1 MSVKRYELS
10 QAQWER
16 IAPLLP
22 GKAGDPG
29 RTAAD
34 NRLFVNGVLWVLRSG
49 AHWCDLPER
58 YGRWKTAHKRFS
70 RWSKA
75 GVWDRVFADLIKD
88 RDNQYL
94 MIDSTLV
101 RAHQQAATGK
111 GGPRI
116 RLWGAPEAD

>member
-16 IAPLLP
+16 IADLLP
-22 GKAGDPG
+22 GKASDPG
-29 RTAAD
+29 RTASD

-58 YGRWKTAHKRFS
+58 YGRWKTLHKRFS

-111 GGPRI
+111 GGARI